1 MLLKATL
8 EECDPAVAMQIRD
21 GALVEGIVLRHVY
34 QAIFDPSYDQR
45 CVSRYLIS
53 LWMSHHAP
61 SMELLSRIIP
71 SGFFPF
77 LKEPPVSGAE
87 LEEMDQLEIESIG
100 QEREDIHEFDDDDR
114 LSFLSDSTSPDE
126 FSSRSVDET
135 LIFDPDVVERSFHTR
150 SVSVGE
156 ISDSSSVARLGGD
169 PRRQSASFAR
179 SSISEPRASVSW
191 ISATVRESFHTQ
203 IENDHTKARMLQKLQ
218 SSATDATTK
227 SKRSSSRESVRKQR
241 DRVNEAPRVRK
252 RDIAYGFIA
261 GALSKSKSD
270 KHSMRR
276 ANRSLK
282 QTASHSMAP
291 SRRQENFRLLF
302 FMLGRDHEQVDLIW
316 NRATREELRRA
327 LFLEIERFSK
337 YQISHG
343 NGKALWNYEDF
354 HVHYASLAHEMVIGG
369 CYVRILSNLVQEKH
383 ATFASDPSHEQ
394 IEDRFVV
401 LSTEEV
407 PVRDPKSVVAA
418 LYRRILRENIRA
430 EYHNDLELTL
440 LCIKSLAIVSASHA
454 SPTDATDFEEIDYLT
469 TLMTDTVHTSILENL
484 QQVVRSLCLYKPNAR
499 RVAMKESSIETIVK
513 LLQMAHISDRKP
525 KVVDS
530 EKIWLLE
537 SLEGDV
543 YGPFS
548 MDELKQI
555 RLDNSKDLTRFWVR
569 RQEDRISQ
577 HPVRRSRFMENMQL
591 RWEIGINGSLHPLQ
605 MAHDAINILLEA
617 ARSNSLL
624 ALPNATTSADFGDG
638 GLFPV
643 PRAKCSLWAYVRKIL
658 PLLLRYDN
666 PQLCHKTAVLLEFLY
681 SDQLSIT
688 RSRDEHATNRSSLFF
703 WGLFFMAF
711 VSDTPQFDEIAG
723 LLQSTHLYQ
732 SGFGGSSALVGILP
746 EAMIMRL
753 SSVSAGE
760 FSTVFCGQSDSPS
773 VIWNRDMRARLRE
786 SCLAHL
792 QDYITILEEDVT
804 SEWKFCQMA
813 PIAFQELENELWCGD
828 VYIGK
833 FCEDEAY
840 VVRNPL
846 EFMGHLARQWREEV
860 GRSRATFEKTEA
872 ASFLGLPSDISAAS
886 LPAIRE
892 GFRQK
897 AIELESELFSSLE
910 SGQRSVGVRYL
921 FGYA

>member
-1 MLLKATL
+1 
-8 EECDPAVAMQIRD
+8 MQIRD

-77 LKEPPVSGAE
+77 LKEPLVSGAE
-87 LEEMDQLEIESIG
+87 LEELDQLEMESIG
-100 QEREDIHEFDDDDR
+100 MEREDTHEFNDDDR

-126 FSSRSVDET
+126 FSASSVDET
-135 LIFDPDVVERSFHTR
+135 LIFDPDMVQRSFHTR

-156 ISDSSSVARLGGD
+156 LNDSPSAARLGGG

-218 SSATDATTK
+218 SSTTDTSK
-227 SKRSSSRESVRKQR
+227 SKRGSTRESARQQR
-241 DRVNEAPRVRK
+241 DQVNVTPRVRK
-252 RDIAYGFIA
+252 RDIAYGFIS
-261 GALSKSKSD
+261 GALSKSKLD

-276 ANRSLK
+276 ANKGLKENASRSV
-282 QTASHSMAP
+282 SP

-302 FMLGRDHEQVDLIW
+302 FMLGRDHEKVDLIW

-369 CYVRILSNLVQEKH
+369 CYVRILSSLVADKQ
-383 ATFASDPSHEQ
+383 ASSLNGSSHEQ
-394 IEDRFVV
+394 PEDRFTV
-401 LSTEEV
+401 LTAEEV

-430 EYHNDLELTL
+430 EYHNELELSL

-454 SPTDATDFEEIDYLT
+454 SPTDATYFEEIDYLT
-469 TLMTDTVHTSILENL
+469 TLMTDTVHVPLLENL
-484 QQVVRSLCLYKPNAR
+484 HQVIRSLCLYRPNAR
-499 RVAMKESSIETIVK
+499 RFATKESSLETIVK

-525 KVVDS
+525 KLVDS
-530 EKIWLLE
+530 EKVWLLE

-548 MDELKQI
+548 VDELKQI
-555 RLDNSKDLTRFWVR
+555 RLDNSKDLLRFWVH

-577 HPVRRSRFMENMQL
+577 HPVTRSRFMENMQL

-624 ALPNATTSADFGDG
+624 VQPNATTSADLRDG
-638 GLFPV
+638 GLFPA
-643 PRAKCSLWAYVRKIL
+643 PQAKCSLWGYVRKIL
-658 PLLLRYDN
+658 PLLLRHGN
-666 PQLCHKTAVLLEFLY
+666 PQLRHKTAVLLEFLY
-681 SDQLSIT
+681 SDELSIT
-688 RSRDEHATNRSSLFF
+688 HSRDEHATNRSSLFY
-703 WGLFFMAF
+703 WGMYLMAF

-732 SGFGGSSALVGILP
+732 SGFGENSALLGILP
-746 EAMIMRL
+746 EAMIMCL

-760 FSTVFCGQSDSPS
+760 FSSVFCGKSDSPS
-773 VIWNRDMRARLRE
+773 VIWNGNMRARLRE

-804 SEWKFCQMA
+804 SEWKFCHMA
-813 PIAFQELENELWCGD
+813 PIAFQELGNELWCGD

-833 FCEDEAY
+833 MCEDEGY
-840 VVRNPL
+840 TVRDPL
-846 EFMGHLARQWREEV
+846 SFMGHLARQWRQEV
-860 GRSRATFEKTEA
+860 GRRRATFDKAEA
-872 ASFLGLPSDISAAS
+872 ASFLGVAPGITAAN

-910 SGQRSVGVRYL
+910 SGQRSVRV
-921 FGYA
+921 